1 MRGWLPALLL
11 LLPCALSAQGFSVQ
25 GSANSA
31 RAYSL
36 DGVTMPAFSISAG
49 YQPGK
54 HGYYGLRFD
63 NSYAELED
71 GVIRRNALS
80 ADVRFYLTK
89 GWYAG
94 ASLGVAADPGG
105 SLAPAWSLTLL
116 GTRQSLGHGL
126 YLCTEFAVGNV
137 APGMFFGVGY
147 SPLYQKKRDRNPVA
161 DRWELEA
168 GFPFFVYAG
177 YRLRKNVS
185 VGLTAE
191 SYHKQMKWEGTKLPT
206 GYSLWALEAR
216 FYFLQLGGFAL
227 YSATGGGMARLDP
240 ENRDTSL
247 TWFWDNTLLGV
258 RQRIHGRVYAL
269 GELKSGSLAFGGR
282 LGIGIRI

>member
-1 MRGWLPALLL
+1 MRWRRNCPPALTG
-11 LLPCALSAQGFSVQ
+11 PTVSGSVIWNRAERATSVTSRSESL
-25 GSANSA
+25 GS
-31 RAYSL
+31 R
-36 DGVTMPAFSISAG
+36 I
-49 YQPGK
+49 
-54 HGYYGLRFD
+54 H
-63 NSYAELED
+63 
-71 GVIRRNALS
+71 VIRDATEHRGDLA
-80 ADVRFYLTK
+80 R
-89 GWYAG
+89 GG
-94 ASLGVAADPGG
+94 ALGVAAATQGG
-105 SLAPAWSLTLL
+105 VDHEA
-116 GTRQSLGHGL
+116 RQSLGHGL

-206 GYSLWALEAR
+206 GFSLWALEAR

-240 ENRDTSL
+240 ENRDTSI

-282 LGIGIRI
+282 LGVGIRI